1 MRNTFLKSSV
11 LTVLCR
17 VNKTIEC
24 VTIECGFLTPLGIM
38 EFYEVEVRWQNLTIR
53 SKVGTITTISNR
65 DSPHTPGEESSLLE
79 TGIRK
84 TYIIGDG

>member
-17 VNKTIEC
+17 VNIMIQY
-24 VTIECGFLTPLGIM
+24 VAIECGSLTPLGIM
-38 EFYEVEVRWQNLTIR
+38 KFYKAEVRWQNLTIR

-65 DSPHTPGEESSLLE
+65 DSP
-79 TGIRK
+79 
-84 TYIIGDG
+84 

>member
-17 VNKTIEC
+17 VNITIQY
-24 VTIECGFLTPLGIM
+24 VAIECGSLTPLGIM
-38 EFYEVEVRWQNLTIR
+38 EFYKVEVRWQNLTIR

-65 DSPHTPGEESSLLE
+65 DSP
-79 TGIRK
+79 
-84 TYIIGDG
+84 

>member
-17 VNKTIEC
+17 VNIMIEY
-24 VTIECGFLTPLGIM
+24 VAIGCGSLTPLGIM
-38 EFYEVEVRWQNLTIR
+38 EFYKVEVRWQNLTIT

-65 DSPHTPGEESSLLE
+65 DSP
-79 TGIRK
+79 
-84 TYIIGDG
+84 